1 MIIYRITVGYGD
13 ILPVNTD
20 EMILC
25 CLTML
30 IACGVFGYS
39 LNVIGSIISDILAK
53 DYEID
58 FNLEII
64 NKFMRK
70 KRVA

>member
-1 MIIYRITVGYGD
+1 
-13 ILPVNTD
+13 
-20 EMILC
+20 MILC
-25 CLTML
+25 CFTMF

-58 FNLEII
+58 VNLEII